1 MNASENRHFLPAGA
15 TTVDMVAE
23 QEPVEYD
30 LDQLLAGVVEAVGHP
45 GEGDFFQLFFS
56 VPVQFPREWYVLKKK
71 VEMPKRRR
79 LIVGMTEIQTQTSL
93 IVIMQSV
100 FIHLNT

>member
-1 MNASENRHFLPAGA
+1 MNASENQHFLPAGA
-15 TTVDMVAE
+15 TTVDMVLLAE

-30 LDQLLAGVVEAVGHP
+30 LDELLAGVVEAVGHT

-71 VEMPKRRR
+71 VQMPKRRR
-79 LIVGMTEIQTQTSL
+79 LIVGMTEIQTQTSPIA
-93 IVIMQSV
+93 IVKMQ
-100 FIHLNT
+100 